1 MVKTL
6 LFSPNTFFKNERK
19 KKVKKKR
26 SVYAHV
32 ACIPAFEWV
41 VNSKSVVLTVG
52 RKWLAFRFKEAIEKR
67 MDKLLIIVDHD
78 KIMRII
84 CKKKKKIL

>member
-1 MVKTL
+1 M
-6 LFSPNTFFKNERK
+6 
-19 KKVKKKR
+19 
-26 SVYAHV
+26 YAHV

-52 RKWLAFRFKEAIEKR
+52 RKWLAFRFMEAIEKS

-78 KIMRII
+78 KIMHII
-84 CKKKKKIL
+84 CKKKKKFL